1 VSKGI
6 REHLRSNIVGYIA
19 LFCFAMS
26 GTAIAL
32 DGSNTVFSDD
42 IVNGEVKAAD
52 IGTAEVGPA
61 DILDGGVHGA
71 ELSANSVDSSK
82 IATDAVGASE
92 IATDGVDT
100 AEILNNSVRSGDV
113 RNGTLLTEDLADGSV
128 DSAKILDGSVG
139 NADLADGSVTRNKI
153 TSSTFFSG
161 DIADTGFGDFEINN
175 NAVQSNEISD
185 GGVGGA
191 DLSIVTRSGP
201 DTTIPDTTGGGP
213 AFVTPAACD
222 AGEKALGGGVTNFGA
237 DNVYVTQTYPDPA
250 FPGDTVATGW
260 GASLQNFS
268 GSDQTANAYV
278 ICTQAGVT
286 GFKGHRH

>member
-1 VSKGI
+1 MSRRI
-6 REHLRSNIVGYIA
+6 RGHLRSNVVGYIA

-71 ELSANSVDSSK
+71 ELSANSVDASK
-82 IATDAVGASE
+82 IATDAVGESE
-92 IATDGVDT
+92 IATDAVDT

-113 RNGTLLTEDLADGSV
+113 RNGTLATEDLADGSV
-128 DSAKILDGSVG
+128 DSAKILDGTVG

-153 TSSTFFSG
+153 TSGTFFSG
-161 DIADTGFGDFEINN
+161 DIADTGFGDFEIPN

-185 GGVGGA
+185 GAVGGA
-191 DLSIVTRSGP
+191 DLNVLTRIGP
-201 DTTIPDTTGGGP
+201 TTTIPDTTGGGP
-213 AFVTPAACD
+213 AFVLEADCD

-237 DNVYVTQTYPDPA
+237 DNVYVTQTYPKPDNIGGEDVPI
-250 FPGDTVATGW
+250 GW
-260 GASLQNFS
+260 AASLQNFS
-268 GSDQTANAYV
+268 GGDVSANAWA
-278 ICTQAGVT
+278 ICTHAGVT
-286 GFKGHRH
+286 GFKGRH